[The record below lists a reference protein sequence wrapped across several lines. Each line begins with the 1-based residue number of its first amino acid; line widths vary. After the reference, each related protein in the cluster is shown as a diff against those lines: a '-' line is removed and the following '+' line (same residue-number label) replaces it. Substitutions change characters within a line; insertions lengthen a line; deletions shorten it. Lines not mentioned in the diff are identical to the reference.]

1 MVLFFVS
8 NLFLL
13 SYRLDFVG
21 AQPSPSEADLKTGFH
36 RFWGPCRIKTKGTNK
51 ISFPPEFFH
60 YLLLTNEQNIETF
73 ENFAD
78 KLWARKT
85 LRLTDDVPV
94 EEHCQIREL
103 KFQYCGTKMWLKLYI
118 GTNVLLCFKR
128 FWSQT
133 CGYPPVREAARG
145 WI

>member
-1 MVLFFVS
+1 MVLFFVN

-36 RFWGPCRIKTKGTNK
+36 RFWGPCRIKTKSTNK
-51 ISFPPEFFH
+51 ISFPPEFFITS
-60 YLLLTNEQNIETF
+60 YWQTRKILKLLKILPISYEP
-73 ENFAD
+73 
-78 KLWARKT
+78 RKT

-94 EEHCQIREL
+94 EEHCHIREL
-103 KFQYCGTKMWLKLYI
+103 RFQYCGPKMWLKLYI

-133 CGYPPVREAARG
+133 CGYPSVREAARG